1 MSTAASPLVN
11 ASDSHRPTTCR
22 RVLTSQPLNRYI
34 GATVLLG
41 ILALS
46 VVVPLIS
53 ASPDNFVAQ
62 PLQAPSWSHLFGTD
76 EFGRDIFV
84 RTFAAGRADLF
95 VVVTGVT
102 TSLLFGT
109 TVGVIVTAAK
119 RRVWETVLMRIVD
132 SVLAFPFIVL
142 VLALVLIFGATRSY
156 GPLPA
161 GMPSLVI
168 AIFVWN
174 WAIYARLARAQTLV
188 LRGRDYITAVR
199 LAGYSHLRIVFRH
212 LMPQVFRA
220 AAAYGVTDAM
230 IVLITTAGLPFLGA
244 GVQPPTPEWG
254 AIMYEGRTYL
264 AFAWWITILPGAV
277 LALTGIGL
285 SLLGDSFL
293 STYRGR

>member
-1 MSTAASPLVN
+1 
-11 ASDSHRPTTCR
+11 
-22 RVLTSQPLNRYI
+22 
-34 GATVLLG
+34 
-41 ILALS
+41 
-46 VVVPLIS
+46 
-53 ASPDNFVAQ
+53 
-62 PLQAPSWSHLFGTD
+62 
-76 EFGRDIFV
+76 
-84 RTFAAGRADLF
+84 
-95 VVVTGVT
+95 
-102 TSLLFGT
+102 
-109 TVGVIVTAAK
+109 
-119 RRVWETVLMRIVD
+119 
-132 SVLAFPFIVL
+132 
-142 VLALVLIFGATRSY
+142 
-156 GPLPA
+156 
-161 GMPSLVI
+161 MPSLLI

-188 LRGRDYITAVR
+188 LRTRDFITAVR
-199 LAGYSHLRIVFRH
+199 LAGYSQLRIVLRH

-293 STYRGR
+293 LTRRGR